1 MMDDD
6 GGAGGDDHHHGH
18 QIMMQLSFTCHSC
31 YHMLSL
37 ELYIIHYILI
47 YYTYYNIIGPF
58 LSHDS
63 P

>member
-18 QIMMQLSFTCHSC
+18 QIMMQLSFSCHSC

-47 YYTYYNIIGPF
+47 YYIHITT
-58 LSHDS
+58 S
-63 P
+63 